1 MILRHLKHQ
10 PGISICG
17 NNIKNIRYADDT
29 VLIADSAENLQSLLN
44 TVVARRAEYGL
55 TINTA
60 KTKCMVIS
68 KSGDER
74 CNLIMENNTIEQV
87 QYFNYLGS
95 YITSDGRRTKEI
107 RRKINLTRSAFEK
120 MGKIFKDRKISIKT
134 KLRILNCYINPI
146 LTMVARVG
154 R

>member
-1 MILRHLKHQ
+1 MSPDLFNLYSEMILRHLKHQ
-10 PGISICG
+10 PGISING
-17 NNIKNIRYADDT
+17 NTINNIRYADDT
-29 VLIADSAENLQSLLN
+29 VLIADSAENLQPLN
-44 TVVARRAEYGL
+44 TVVSRSTEYGL

-95 YITSDGRRTKEI
+95 YITSDGRCTKEI
-107 RRKINLTRSAFEK
+107 RRRTNLARSAFEN
-120 MGKIFKDRKISIKT
+120 MGKIFKDRKVST
-134 KLRILNCYINPI
+134 
-146 LTMVARVG
+146 
-154 R
+154 